1 MPEGKDTFLHSNIS
15 KMSDDEILDQ
25 TAIENLRMLGD
36 EDGDDSFLREVI
48 GIFVEDTPV
57 RLKELRESF
66 AAGDQPT
73 FTRAAHSIKG
83 SSSNVGAKRL
93 CQLAQALEAD
103 SRGSIAGLDARVAAL
118 DEAFAEVKVALERL

>member
-1 MPEGKDTFLHSNIS
+1 MSN
-15 KMSDDEILDQ
+15 DEILDQ

-36 EDGDDSFLREVI
+36 EDGDDSFLKEVI

-57 RLKELRESF
+57 RLKELRDSHV
-66 AAGDQPT
+66 AGDQAT

-83 SSSNVGAKRL
+83 SSSNVGAKQL

-103 SRGSIAGLDARVAAL
+103 SRASLDGLDARVAAL
-118 DEAFAEVKVALERL
+118 DEAFENVKNALERL